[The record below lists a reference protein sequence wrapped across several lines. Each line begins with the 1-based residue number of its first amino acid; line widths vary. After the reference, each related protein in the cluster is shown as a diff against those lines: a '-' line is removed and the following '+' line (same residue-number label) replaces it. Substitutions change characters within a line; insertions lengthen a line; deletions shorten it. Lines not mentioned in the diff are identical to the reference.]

1 MGRKGGA
8 ILVKVVALAPRLIP
22 PPSTM
27 LHISA
32 FDVKAILSPE
42 DETREDIKLLWSTPL
57 VGEGLFVWRYH
68 SECIQIK
75 SGGTFYE
82 SPVSALQGPLMVDN
96 NPVASKW
103 VTVSE
108 KSCIQIGESCWKLEI
123 RQVRLSQ
130 IFKHPMHSC
139 E

>member
-1 MGRKGGA
+1 MGRKRSA
-8 ILVKVVALAPRLIP
+8 ILLMVVALTPRLIP

-27 LHISA
+27 LPIHISV

-42 DETREDIKLLWSTPL
+42 NGKCADIKLLWSTPQVQ
-57 VGEGLFVWRYH
+57 VGEGQFEWRYH

-82 SPVSALQGPLMVDN
+82 SPVSALQGPLVDN

-103 VTVSE
+103 VTISE
-108 KSCIQIGESCWKLEI
+108 KSRIQIGGSLWKLEI
-123 RQVRLSQ
+123 RPVRLSQ
-130 IFKHPMHSC
+130 IFKHPM
-139 E
+139 